1 MSIKST
7 RLKEIAKIPEWVV
20 DVDHASIAWC
30 NQAAT
35 ELFVESNPNSKQA
48 LPAISA
54 NLKRRFAR
62 FISSYDKGPT
72 SPITWVFQCIKGH
85 YYDCQGDLISLG
97 ANTYGIKARAV
108 KRQTLFRNEVKLNAK
123 DDLIHQPKDQTP
135 HGTKLLKPET
145 TLLDLEMDKSTPV
158 DNTRSD
164 NIDSSV
170 IKESSDGKGSN
181 LPLMM
186 PITEFSQLSLAVFDD
201 KYRLIE
207 ASPLFNDTFSDVD
220 SLKDIF
226 ALNSELNKAIKFLSS
241 KEALNQ
247 HGFPL
252 TWEVRLTTDQGI
264 RWHQIEMHYDV
275 QQARSFLSLL
285 DVHNLREQEN
295 SLFKLKNYDPLTDL
309 PNRHLLYQELDLTLK
324 NSYLRSEEFGVLYL
338 DLDGFKVVN
347 DSFGHRVGDELIV
360 QVAKRLLATL
370 PKGARLFRLGG
381 DEFALI
387 QEDISSIDKLEELA
401 QSLMQAACAAYPIA
415 EMEMLITA
423 SIGIAHYPSHGE
435 DVDTLLQRA
444 DVAMYRAKSIGHNS
458 YKVYNSKMSQSLN
471 AYMTLGGGLRRAI
484 ENQEFELYYQPKVR
498 LSDQFTVGAEALIRW
513 QHPEFGMISP
523 DRFIPIAE
531 ETGLILP
538 LGEWVIRTACKQ
550 LQKWRE
556 QGYPEISLSVNLS
569 GRQFMQADLVYMVKE
584 VLAETG
590 VNPKN
595 LELELT
601 ESMLM
606 ADADQTIE
614 KLHGFRELGLSL
626 SIDDFGTGYSS
637 LAYLKKFPI
646 QTLKIDRS
654 FVRDLGSNSDDNA
667 IVKATIA
674 MASSLNLKVIAEG
687 VENYSQ
693 LNVLKSYECQEVQGF
708 FFAKPMSS
716 NDFSVYMQKESGNQS
731 KSFRA
736 LH

>member
-62 FISSYDKGPT
+62 FITSCDKGPT
-72 SPITWVFQCIKGH
+72 TPLTWAFQCVKGH
-85 YYDCQGDLISLG
+85 YYDCQGSIISLG
-97 ANTYGIKARAV
+97 ANTYGIKAKAV
-108 KRQTLFRNEVKLNAK
+108 KRRTLFRSEVTPNEKDDQTHKSAEQTTKRLKPQIAPIEAEAYKNIPIHLNAPVEQNPPL
-123 DDLIHQPKDQTP
+123 DD
-135 HGTKLLKPET
+135 
-145 TLLDLEMDKSTPV
+145 V
-158 DNTRSD
+158 
-164 NIDSSV
+164 
-170 IKESSDGKGSN
+170 SN

-207 ASPLFNDTFSDVD
+207 ASALFNDTFSDVD
-220 SLKDIF
+220 NLKDIF
-226 ALNSELNKAIKFLSS
+226 ALNSDLNKAIKFLSS
-241 KEALNQ
+241 KEALNH

-252 TWEVRLTTDQGI
+252 TWEVRLTTNQGI

-275 QQARSFLSLL
+275 QKAQNFLSLL
-285 DVHNLREQEN
+285 DINNLREQEN

-324 NSYLRSEEFGVLYL
+324 NSHLRSQEFGVLYL

-387 QEDISSIDKLEELA
+387 QEDIKSIDELELLA
-401 QSLMQAACAAYPIA
+401 QSLMQAACSAYPIA

-498 LSDQFTVGAEALIRW
+498 LSDQYTVGAEALIRW
-513 QHPEFGMISP
+513 QHPEFGLISP

-693 LNVLKSYECQEVQGF
+693 LNVLKTYECQEVQGF

-716 NDFSVYMQKESGNQS
+716 NDFSVYMQQESGNLS
-731 KSFRA
+731 KNFRA

>member
-1 MSIKST
+1 MSIK
-7 RLKEIAKIPEWVV
+7 RVELKELAKIPEWVI
-20 DVDHASIAWC
+20 DVDHASVAWC
-30 NQAAT
+30 NQAASS
-35 ELFVESNPNSKQA
+35 LFVESKNKEQA
-48 LPAISA
+48 IPAISVT
-54 NLKRRFAR
+54 LQRRLAKFLW
-62 FISSYDKGPT
+62 SLDKGPT
-72 SPITWVFQCIKGH
+72 KPVVWTFQCVKGM
-85 YYDCQGDLISLG
+85 YYDCSGKVIALG
-97 ANTYGIKARAV
+97 PNTYGVKASAI
-108 KRQTLFRNEVKLNAK
+108 KRQSLLREPPNFKQDKLVAK
-123 DDLIHQPKDQTP
+123 S
-135 HGTKLLKPET
+135 KLLASSASAINTGIKLP
-145 TLLDLEMDKSTPV
+145 STEIISANDDSASLNSSFKLPV
-158 DNTRSD
+158 
-164 NIDSSV
+164 
-170 IKESSDGKGSN
+170 
-181 LPLMM
+181 
-186 PITEFSQLSLAVFDD
+186 TEFSQLCLAVFDIRY
-201 KYRLIE
+201 KLVE
-207 ASPLFNDTFSDVD
+207 ASSLFKETFEGVE

-226 ALNSELNKAIKFLSS
+226 ALNSDLNKILKYLASPISS
-241 KEALNQ
+241 KMSSQQWELRLSTGQGVKWFQLEA
-247 HGFPL
+247 
-252 TWEVRLTTDQGI
+252 
-264 RWHQIEMHYDV
+264 HYDI
-275 QQARSFLSLL
+275 QQAKCFLSLL
-285 DVHNLREQEN
+285 DVHALRTQEN

-324 NSYLRSEEFGVLYL
+324 KASETGTEFGVLYL

-360 QVAKRLLATL
+360 QVAKRLGTAL
-370 PKGARLFRLGG
+370 PKGGRLFRLGG
-381 DEFALI
+381 DEFALL
-387 QEDISSIDKLEELA
+387 QEDAQGIEALESLA
-401 QSLMQAACAAYPIA
+401 QSLMQVACAAYPIA
-415 EMEMLITA
+415 AMEMLITA
-423 SIGIAHYPSHGE
+423 SIGIAHFPTHGV
-435 DVDTLLQRA
+435 DVDTLLKRA
-444 DVAMYRAKSIGHNS
+444 DVAMYRAKSVGHNT
-458 YKVYNSKMSQSLN
+458 YRVYDNKMSQSLN

-538 LGEWVIRTACKQ
+538 LGEWVIRSACKQ

-556 QGYPEISLSVNLS
+556 QGYPDISLSVNLS
-569 GRQFMQADLVYMVKE
+569 GRQFMQSDLVSMVKQ
-584 VLAETG
+584 VLQETG

-606 ADADQTIE
+606 ADADKTIE
-614 KLHGFRELGLSL
+614 KLHGFRALGLSL

-654 FVRDLGSNSDDNA
+654 FVRDLGSNLDDNA

-693 LNVLKSYECQEVQGF
+693 LNVLKGYDCQEVQGF

-716 NDFSVYMQKESGNQS
+716 QDFSVYMQQENTNFNSNL
-731 KSFRA
+731 RA